1 MCRGHVDR
9 NMEPQHDSVQSNKL
23 HTLSVNVQSQSSIAR
38 GDKTSKLMNQNRNH
52 HMPEQGRGE
61 RSAQIN
67 RLNAFVNLEKYRE
80 ETKAWRDLKVKL
92 EI

>member
-1 MCRGHVDR
+1 
-9 NMEPQHDSVQSNKL
+9 
-23 HTLSVNVQSQSSIAR
+23 
-38 GDKTSKLMNQNRNH
+38 
-52 HMPEQGRGE
+52 MPEQGRGE